1 MRGCADRLIATLLL
15 VALAPLIALIAL
27 LIRLESSGPA
37 LYIPPMVGQGGRLFP
52 LLRFRTMAVAEGR
65 RGQLTRVGR
74 AIRELSLDHLPGL
87 LNVAWGDLAL
97 VGPRPMEPARV
108 DLLDPLWR
116 QYVQL
121 QPGFFNPAVLA
132 LGREWNASRTARPT
146 LNQRLELA
154 YAARRSARED
164 WWLIR
169 RTLRAWLAGGGNIK
183 ARKPSDPDLMA

>member
-1 MRGCADRLIATLLL
+1 MRRWADRLIATLLL
-15 VALAPLIALIAL
+15 VALSPLLALLAL
-27 LIRLESSGPA
+27 LIRLDSPGPA
-37 LYIPPMVGQGGRLFP
+37 LYIPPMLGRDGRLFP
-52 LLRFRTMAVAEGR
+52 LLRFRTMVVAEGR

-74 AIRELSLDHLPGL
+74 VIRELSLDHLPSL

-97 VGPRPMEPARV
+97 VGPRPMEPDRV
-108 DLLDPLWR
+108 DLRDPLWQ

-132 LGREWNASRTARPT
+132 LGRAWNASRTTRPA

-164 WWLIR
+164 WRLIR
-169 RTLRAWLAGGGNIK
+169 RALGAWLASGGNIK
-183 ARKPSDPDLMA
+183 ARKPPEPDLLP